1 MLRYYYNRATKSSLY
16 ERLQQVATCTMMRGM
31 ILLNVV
37 LLLLILILDIVLMD
51 MSQRVCL
58 LLLLFVALC
67 IYVFLITWI
76 SGHWNEQKQR
86 MQLSPILSVLIVILL
101 FSCVLAFLQHMFAEV
116 SVWSAYIYPLCIA
129 TTTLVMA
136 IIIGVL
142 ERRYR

>member
-1 MLRYYYNRATKSSLY
+1 MLRYYCQRAAKCSLQ
-16 ERLQQVATCTMMRGM
+16 ERLQQVATCTMMRVVV
-31 ILLNVV
+31 LLNLV
-37 LLLLILILDIVLMD
+37 LLLLILVLDMVLLD
-51 MSQRVCL
+51 MSHRVCV

-67 IYVFLITWI
+67 CYVFLITWI

-116 SVWSAYIYPLCIA
+116 SVLSAYIFPLCIA
-129 TTTLVMA
+129 TTTLIMA

>member
-1 MLRYYYNRATKSSLY
+1 MLRYYCQRAAKCSLQ
-16 ERLQQVATCTMMRGM
+16 ERLQQVATCTMMRVVV
-31 ILLNVV
+31 LLNLV
-37 LLLLILILDIVLMD
+37 LLLLILVLDMVLLD
-51 MSQRVCL
+51 MSHRVSWL
-58 LLLLFVALC
+58 LLLSIALC
-67 IYVFLITWI
+67 AYVFVIVWV

-116 SVWSAYIYPLCIA
+116 SVLSAYIFPLCIA
-129 TTTLVMA
+129 TTTLIMA

>member
-1 MLRYYYNRATKSSLY
+1 MLRYYCQRAAKCSLQ
-16 ERLQQVATCTMMRGM
+16 ERLQQVATCTMMRVVV
-31 ILLNVV
+31 LLNLV
-37 LLLLILILDIVLMD
+37 LLLLILVLDMVLLD
-51 MSQRVCL
+51 MSHRVSWL
-58 LLLLFVALC
+58 LLLSIALC
-67 IYVFLITWI
+67 AYVVVIVWV

-116 SVWSAYIYPLCIA
+116 SVLSAYIFPLCIA
-129 TTTLVMA
+129 TTTLIMA

>member
-1 MLRYYYNRATKSSLY
+1 MSHSTRSIPSRKACCIIDRFSVSAL
-16 ERLQQVATCTMMRGM
+16 VAHR
-31 ILLNVV
+31 VSW
-37 LLLLILILDIVLMD
+37 LLLLSI
-51 MSQRVCL
+51 
-58 LLLLFVALC
+58 ALC
-67 IYVFLITWI
+67 AYVFVIVWV

-116 SVWSAYIYPLCIA
+116 SVLSAYIFPLCIA
-129 TTTLVMA
+129 TTTLIMA

>member
-1 MLRYYYNRATKSSLY
+1 MLRYYCNRATKCSLH

-58 LLLLFVALC
+58 FLLLFVALC

-116 SVWSAYIYPLCIA
+116 SVLSAYIFPLCIA
-129 TTTLVMA
+129 TTTLIMA
-136 IIIGVL
+136 IIIGIL